1 MTMRTLIY
9 RRKPTNRTILALI
22 LALIVWPRAGA
33 LAQNLMITNLTQ
45 WAKVAF
51 SSDYSFYLPW
61 MPWQWEAYSIYD
73 GEPWWVDCSQVAC
86 MEFPSASTNLS
97 ADPLTQGVQLIAVRL
112 TKNVLTGVTTLQ
124 PDGSTNVIAVI
135 AATNGYQVCSCS
147 EDEWVLREWRQV
159 TNCPSCWGVSAGTI
173 PPPTVTLRALL
184 ADLSQYP
191 IYESNMEAQA
201 EAEAVRAAAWAASKA
216 ATPESFNPLFSIDC
230 TITNDSAPFTVVS
243 ISQNSNY
250 WITTSWQS
258 CTDHVYVVQTESS
271 LTPTSS
277 WTDAAWMFGTD
288 QATSWT
294 DTNSASFPVRFYRVV
309 RGNPNTLNNGVPY
322 GWAVGYGL
330 DPLDPNLA
338 LEDPMGDG
346 YSNLEKYLLGL
357 NPNQYTNP
365 PSGGSVTTVRYYY
378 DPDGRL
384 IDGFYTT
391 VAAVTYSLTPGHN
404 MQGDNRL
411 HQ

>member
-1 MTMRTLIY
+1 MTMGTLIY

-33 LAQNLMITNLTQ
+33 LAQDLTITNLTQ
-45 WAKVAF
+45 WSKVAF
-51 SSDYSFYLPW
+51 GSDYSFYLPW

-86 MEFPSASTNLS
+86 MEFPSASTSLS
-97 ADPLTQGVQLIAVRL
+97 ADPLTHGVELIAVRL

-135 AATNGYQVCSCS
+135 APTNGYQVSTYS

-159 TNCPSCWGVSAGTI
+159 KTCPSCWGVSAGAI

-201 EAEAVRAAAWAASKA
+201 EAEAVQAAAWAAA
-216 ATPESFNPLFSIDC
+216 ASRRSTGGRFNPMDSIDC
-230 TITNDSAPFTVVS
+230 AITNDSAPFAVVS
-243 ISQNSNY
+243 ITQDTNH
-250 WITTSWQS
+250 WTTTTWQS
-258 CTDHVYVVQTESS
+258 CTDHVYIVQDESS

-277 WTDAAWMFGTD
+277 WADAAWMFGSD
-288 QATSWT
+288 QATSWV
-294 DTNSASFPVRFYRVV
+294 DTNSAAFSMRFYRVV
-309 RGNPNTLNNGVPY
+309 RGNPNTLNNGIPY

-338 LEDPMGDG
+338 FGCVVCDG
-346 YSNLEKYLLGL
+346 TDNLVKYLEGRDPLVPAVPDSSGQL
-357 NPNQYTNP
+357 NLQLFT
-365 PSGGSVTTVRYYY
+365 SEE
-378 DPDGRL
+378 
-384 IDGFYTT
+384 
-391 VAAVTYSLTPGHN
+391 
-404 MQGDNRL
+404 
-411 HQ
+411 